1 MGNDNKIKQT
11 NDQRHKE
18 VLLFLND
25 ELNRLQTVNS
35 SNSYDLEKEYEKTRK
50 NKSLFSTLLLTI
62 SLLVVFL
69 SAWGITAYINTKNE
83 EITVNL
89 QEFEGLNVKNLLD
102 SVSKVQANYDN
113 AMKNKTN
120 ITSDRDVALR
130 KAEEKRDSELFV
142 IESLNLDDKK
152 EVQKRKNAVL
162 QEYNDS
168 VEQINEYY
176 EPQIVLA
183 DNELAEYKKQ
193 LDEYDTAKL
202 EAARQQEQALD
213 SERRVHRLEME
224 KLSKEYDERILALQ
238 ESYAKERQ
246 DNSDQVRRQVSEVS
260 QKYVQEINLLDPD
273 LTLTSTQG
281 IVNTINAQEYEA
293 FDYEAFIDEN
303 EIEDDT
309 LETGLALF
317 QQNYNKFNAV
327 QEPFESIPYKKSAP
341 AYIQASKNLVNNMG
355 TVFEETALKVT
366 EEKQELNDKIDDLEQ
381 EVSGLNNQIEKI
393 RRDSEA
399 EKAALQQSLEAAF
412 LQEKQQITQEYVGLY
427 DGILASVK
435 AAAVVVSANS
445 KDSIRIYV
453 VPEQRAHITEAGV
466 GAEIKGTKTVKGIIK
481 PIADD
486 PGFYRFESALDKVGN
501 PVDFDFSLVAPGQ
514 IVKVSAK

>member
-1 MGNDNKIKQT
+1 
-11 NDQRHKE
+11 
-18 VLLFLND
+18 
-25 ELNRLQTVNS
+25 
-35 SNSYDLEKEYEKTRK
+35 
-50 NKSLFSTLLLTI
+50 
-62 SLLVVFL
+62 
-69 SAWGITAYINTKNE
+69 
-83 EITVNL
+83 
-89 QEFEGLNVKNLLD
+89 
-102 SVSKVQANYDN
+102 
-113 AMKNKTN
+113 MKNKTN
-120 ITSDRDVALR
+120 IISDRDVALR

-142 IESLNLDDKK
+142 IESLNLDNKK
-152 EVQKRKNAVL
+152 EIEARQNAVL
-162 QEYNDS
+162 EEYEDS
-168 VEQINEYY
+168 VTQINEYY

-193 LDEYDTAKL
+193 LDEYDTSKL

-224 KLSKEYDERILALQ
+224 KLSSEYEARIAALQ
-238 ESYAKERQ
+238 ESYAKERK
-246 DNSDQVRRQVSEVS
+246 DNSEQIRRQVSEVS
-260 QKYVQEINLLDPD
+260 QKYLQQIDQLDPD
-273 LTLTSTQG
+273 LTQSSAQG
-281 IVNTINAQEYEA
+281 MVNTINATFVEA
-293 FDYEAFIDEN
+293 FDSEKFIAEN
-303 EIEDDT
+303 EIKDDSI
-309 LETGLALF
+309 ETALALF
-317 QQNYNKFNAV
+317 QQNYNKYKAI
-327 QEPFESIPYKKSAP
+327 QAPFYNIPYKKSAP